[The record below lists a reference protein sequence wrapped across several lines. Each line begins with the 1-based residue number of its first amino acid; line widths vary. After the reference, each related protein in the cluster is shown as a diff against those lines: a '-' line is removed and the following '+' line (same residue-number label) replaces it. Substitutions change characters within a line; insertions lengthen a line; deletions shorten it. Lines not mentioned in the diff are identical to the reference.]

1 MKRYKEATAKL
12 YEVSKEE
19 DLAHDMALITER
31 GEEICA
37 VPLGDLKSKLMR
49 DRHKKMCKG
58 SDHWSQSS
66 KKGPKD
72 SAMQRAAKRAG
83 LSTSKRRGL
92 FNSLDEAD
100 VQNLIVHI
108 QDITKDMITALKKN
122 DQRKLLGL
130 YKNLGKVIK

>member
-1 MKRYKEATAKL
+1 MKRFKEATAKL

-37 VPLGDLKSKLMR
+37 VPLDDLKSKLMR
-49 DRHKKMCKG
+49 DRHKKLCKG
-58 SDHWSQSS
+58 SSHWSQTP
-66 KKGPKD
+66 KKAPKD
-72 SAMQRAAKRAG
+72 SGIQRAAKRAG

-100 VQNLIVHI
+100 MQNLIVHI
-108 QDITKDMITALKKN
+108 QDIANDMIKAIKKN
-122 DQRKLLGL
+122 DQRTLNGL

>member
-1 MKRYKEATAKL
+1 MKRYKEATSKL

-37 VPLGDLKSKLMR
+37 VPLDDLKSKLMR

-58 SDHWSQSS
+58 SDHWSQTT

-72 SAMQRAAKRAG
+72 SAIQRAAKRAG
-83 LSTSKRRGL
+83 ISTSKRRGL

-100 VQNLIVHI
+100 IQNLIVHI
-108 QDITKDMITALKKN
+108 QDITKNMIQALKRN
-122 DQRKLLGL
+122 DQRTVNGL

>member
-1 MKRYKEATAKL
+1 MKRFKEATAKL
-12 YEVSKEE
+12 YEMSKEE

-37 VPLGDLKSKLMR
+37 VPLDDLKSKLMR

>member
-1 MKRYKEATAKL
+1 MKRYKEATSKL

-108 QDITKDMITALKKN
+108 QDITNDMIKAIKRN
-122 DQRKLLGL
+122 DQRTVNGL

>member
-1 MKRYKEATAKL
+1 MKRYKEATSKL

-37 VPLGDLKSKLMR
+37 VPLDDLKSKLMR

>member
-1 MKRYKEATAKL
+1 MKRYKEATSKL

-37 VPLGDLKSKLMR
+37 VPLDDLKSKLMR

-58 SDHWSQSS
+58 SDHWSQTT

-72 SAMQRAAKRAG
+72 SAIQRAAKRAG
-83 LSTSKRRGL
+83 ISTSKRRGL

-100 VQNLIVHI
+100 IQNLIVHI
-108 QDITKDMITALKKN
+108 QDITKNMIQALKRN
-122 DQRKLLGL
+122 DQRTLDGL

>member
-1 MKRYKEATAKL
+1 MKRFKEATAKL

-37 VPLGDLKSKLMR
+37 VPLDDLKSKLMR

>member
-1 MKRYKEATAKL
+1 MKRFKEATAKL
-12 YEVSKEE
+12 YEMSKEE

-37 VPLGDLKSKLMR
+37 VPLDDLKSKLMR

-108 QDITKDMITALKKN
+108 QDITKDMIKALKRN
-122 DQRKLLGL
+122 DQRTVNGL

>member
-1 MKRYKEATAKL
+1 MKRFKEATAKL

-19 DLAHDMALITER
+19 DLAHDMAVITER

-37 VPLGDLKSKLMR
+37 VPLDDLKSKLMR

-58 SDHWSQSS
+58 ADHWSQSS

>member
-1 MKRYKEATAKL
+1 MKRFKEATAKL

-31 GEEICA
+31 VEEICA
-37 VPLGDLKSKLMR
+37 VPLDDLKSKLMR